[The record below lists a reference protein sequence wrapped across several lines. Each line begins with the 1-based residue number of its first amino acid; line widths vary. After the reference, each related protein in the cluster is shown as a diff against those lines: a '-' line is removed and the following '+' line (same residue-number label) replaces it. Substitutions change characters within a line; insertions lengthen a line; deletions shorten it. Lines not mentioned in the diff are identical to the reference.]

1 MKKAMPTGR
10 QGFTLVELLVTLSI
24 MAMIMGASL
33 VAFNSSRAVA
43 RDGRRKADLEATR
56 SALEL
61 YRSDVG
67 AYPASLGLL
76 SPNYISA
83 SLTDPN
89 TPTRSYSYTPTCGTV
104 CTSFTLCAGLELG
117 GAVVSGCGSCGVTC
131 NYKTTNP

>member
-1 MKKAMPTGR
+1 MPVGR

-43 RDGRRKADLEATR
+43 RDGRRKADLEAVR

-67 AYPASLGLL
+67 AYPANLPLL
-76 SPNYISA
+76 SPNYIST

-89 TPTRSYSYTPTCGTV
+89 TPTRSYSYTPTCAAV
-104 CTSFTLCAGLELG
+104 CTSYTLCAGLELG
-117 GAVVSGCGSCGVTC
+117 GTTVSGCSSCGVTC

>member
-1 MKKAMPTGR
+1 M
-10 QGFTLVELLVTLSI
+10 
-24 MAMIMGASL
+24 
-33 VAFNSSRAVA
+33 AFNSSRAVA

-67 AYPASLGLL
+67 AYPASLGLCLQIIFLPHLQILIPRRAVIATRPLVVLFVLL
-76 SPNYISA
+76 S
-83 SLTDPN
+83 
-89 TPTRSYSYTPTCGTV
+89 
-104 CTSFTLCAGLELG
+104 LCARASNW